1 MKMSKIWLLF
11 SWESWRSLAIFGD
24 GNNISNYWKM
34 FLLQPLYVSWNFVGM
49 PKLLKTF
56 FSAATNSNTESYVAL
71 KLFSDSRIMFVGMPK
86 LLKAFFSA
94 ATNSNTESYIAL
106 KLFSDSRWGQQS
118 FYTQGIVL
126 VYEKY

>member
-11 SWESWRSLAIFGD
+11 SWESWRSLEIFGD
-24 GNNISNYWKM
+24 GNNISNYWKI

-71 KLFSDSRIMFVGMPK
+71 KLFSDSR
-86 LLKAFFSA
+86 
-94 ATNSNTESYIAL
+94 
-106 KLFSDSRWGQQS
+106 WGQQS